1 VSFFIF
7 VHCLLPLK
15 IKETPYKKEEGKS
28 IYQTTH
34 TCNVIFTI
42 VITTFLDL
50 SLQEQ
55 DARYLFFSLKI
66 FNRSPRC
73 PSVTNLIFDYE
84 SKVKI
89 KFMRQKYFAREIIKL
104 L

>member
-1 VSFFIF
+1 LSSSSENKGNS
-7 VHCLLPLK
+7 LQ
-15 IKETPYKKEEGKS
+15 KKKEGKS